1 MLIKKGAHVGLGG
14 IRLPGQLE
22 SWLLP
27 GLMAPVMPLGE
38 RGVKRRGGR

>member
-1 MLIKKGAHVGLGG
+1 MGG

-22 SWLLP
+22 VWLLP

-38 RGVKRRGGR
+38 RGVKHRGER